1 MTKSALIEIK
11 SASNSHKIG
20 HLKRR
25 KFVNAALKA
34 AGLSALLVAA
44 SITLVLIATI
54 LWRAAPAFLQHQ
66 IHLEIDFTQSA
77 FAPTDRM
84 AGSQDAMIYA
94 NYGALIGK
102 ALEFAFPQVET
113 VRDKQTLRAIISPS
127 ARAELRDKLLANPE
141 WIGTLQ
147 HVWLPVSSRVETLL
161 RSDLDQDA
169 VAGTSAQ
176 LRQWLVTLEKSNS
189 IRRTFRLP
197 FFKRGDSRRP
207 QGAGIL
213 GALSGSALTLMVTFA
228 LSFPIGLASAVY
240 LEEFA
245 PKSRWIDLL
254 EVNINNLAA
263 VPSILFGLLGL
274 AVFINLFHLPRATP
288 LVGGMT
294 LALMT
299 LPTIII
305 AARTAIAAVPN
316 SLKDAALSLGASP
329 VQAVFHH
336 VIPQAIPGVMTG
348 TILAM
353 AQALGETAPLLMIGM
368 LAFIVDVPAS
378 ITDVAT
384 TLPAQIFLWAES
396 PDKAFSENAAAAITV
411 LLFVLFLLN
420 SIAVYLRTRFERRM

>member
-1 MTKSALIEIK
+1 MAGTTAASSARK
-11 SASNSHKIG
+11 HR

-25 KFVNAALKA
+25 NLTNAALKF
-34 AGLSALLVAA
+34 AGLSALMLAGA
-44 SITLVLIATI
+44 ITLLLIGTI
-54 LWRAAPAFLQHQ
+54 FWRAVPAFLQHQ
-66 IHLEIDFTQSA
+66 VKLDVDFAQAA
-77 FAPTDRM
+77 FESDGAI
-84 AGSQDAMIYA
+84 GSRDTMIYA
-94 NYGALIGK
+94 NYGELIGK
-102 ALEFAFPQVET
+102 ALEATFVQVADE
-113 VRDKQTLRAIISPS
+113 RDKQTLRAIVSPS
-127 ARAELRDKLLANPE
+127 ARAELRDTLLANPE
-141 WIGTLQ
+141 WIGTRQ
-147 HVWLPVSSRVETLL
+147 SVWLPVSSRVESFLHSSADGPNTRSLAPQL
-161 RSDLDQDA
+161 QQWLAALERSDA
-169 VAGTSAQ
+169 T
-176 LRQWLVTLEKSNS
+176 
-189 IRRTFRLP
+189 RRSFRLP

-213 GALSGSALTLMVTFA
+213 GALSGSVLTLMVTFA

-274 AVFINLFHLPRATP
+274 AVFINVFHLPRATP

-305 AARTAIAAVPN
+305 AARAAIAAVPN

-336 VIPQAIPGVMTG
+336 VVPQAIPGVMTG

-368 LAFIVDVPAS
+368 LAFIVDVPGS
-378 ITDVAT
+378 VTDVAT

-396 PDKAFSENAAAAITV
+396 PNKAFSQNAAAAITV
-411 LLFVLFLLN
+411 LLLILFLLN
-420 SIAVYLRTRFERRM
+420 SIAVYLRNRFERPI